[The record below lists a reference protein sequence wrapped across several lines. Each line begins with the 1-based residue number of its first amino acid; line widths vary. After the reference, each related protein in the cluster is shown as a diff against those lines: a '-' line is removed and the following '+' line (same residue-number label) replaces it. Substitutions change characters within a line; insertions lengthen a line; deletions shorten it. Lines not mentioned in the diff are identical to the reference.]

1 MKGKR
6 FSKKNHKKY
15 GGVSPSNTVNTVTPD
30 TVNTVTPDTVNTV
43 TPDTVNT
50 VTPDTVN
57 TVTPDTVNTVT
68 PDIVNT
74 VTPDTVNTVTPIIE
88 EVEEYSEPEI
98 PSVFIFNTTQI
109 STQPNTDTNYK
120 EVGIIHVSESAAIR
134 MDRNVVENV
143 YNTVGAHRFDTEV
156 FDSARNL
163 ALNKLQEQLTE
174 NHKVSNLR
182 MELSKGPGLIFVHL
196 YGSIL
201 HR

>member
-109 STQPNTDTNYK
+109 STQPNTDTDYK
-120 EVGIIHVSESAAIR
+120 EVGIIHVTESAAIR

>member
-15 GGVSPSNTVNTVTPD
+15 GGVSPSNTVNTVTPA

-57 TVTPDTVNTVT
+57 TETPSNME
-68 PDIVNT
+68 PE
-74 VTPDTVNTVTPIIE
+74 TPISEEPETSISEEPETPINE

>member
-15 GGVSPSNTVNTVTPD
+15 GGVSPSNTVNTVTPA

-43 TPDTVNT
+43 TPDT
-50 VTPDTVN
+50 
-57 TVTPDTVNTVT
+57 
-68 PDIVNT
+68 VNT

-109 STQPNTDTNYK
+109 STQPNTDTDYK
-120 EVGIIHVSESAAIR
+120 EVGIIHVTESAAIR

-182 MELSKGPGLIFVHL
+182 MELSKGPSLIFVHL
-196 YGSIL
+196 YGSL
-201 HR
+201 LQHE

>member
-15 GGVSPSNTVNTVTPD
+15 GGVSPSNTVNTVTPA
-30 TVNTVTPDTVNTV
+30 TVNTV